1 VSHIEFR
8 MIRLPGWAIV
18 LAVSL
23 ALALALTLA
32 VVAAGLFLIIFPLA
46 LLLTGV
52 AAVLGL
58 MRGRGAARRRI
69 QVIDADYVVHHDD
82 FGPYDRRRRY

>member
-1 VSHIEFR
+1 
-8 MIRLPGWAIV
+8 MIRVPRWAIV

-23 ALALALTLA
+23 TVALGLTLA
-32 VVAAGLFLIIFPLA
+32 VVAAGLFLIIFPLV

-52 AAVLGL
+52 TAVLGL
-58 MRGRGAARRRI
+58 MRGRNAPRRQI

-82 FGPYDRRRRY
+82 FGPSERRRR